1 MHFFIDRFCMMNK
14 CVSIKFCLLPL
25 CALFFSHTLL
35 ATTYIN
41 VDEVALNNVKQSFH
55 NKTASKETIAA
66 YQALLKESDKLLTIE
81 NQSVM
86 DKGFIPPSNN
96 KHDYLSLSRYWWP
109 DPNKEDGLPWIK
121 KDGQTNPD
129 TQQGD
134 VDKGRIEFSTKSIQ
148 ALSYAYFFSGNE
160 QYAEKGTS
168 WIRTWFLNEATRMNP
183 NLEFAQ
189 SVPGI
194 NEGRRSGIL
203 DGRII
208 PQRVLD
214 AITIF
219 SQSSHWTEQDN
230 QNMDAW
236 LNEYLTWLTDSELGK
251 DGAEQTNNHGSW
263 YAYQVSAIA
272 LYLNKPEQIK
282 DAVSLAKNI
291 FAKQFDA
298 NGSQPEELVRT
309 RSYFYSTF
317 NLDAITGVAMVAD
330 KANISFWDTKAN
342 NGATILTGIDFLMPA
357 ANGTKWVYNTEV
369 EGVVPDYLIP
379 SLSRIP
385 NNLKSKQ
392 QIELLDKLLVGL
404 EKNNKKESYQK
415 RMYSNY
421 LLQMPLFI

>member
-1 MHFFIDRFCMMNK
+1 MMNK
-14 CVSIKFCLLPL
+14 PVSIKFCLLPL
-25 CALFFSHTLL
+25 CALFLSHSLF
-35 ATTYIN
+35 ATNYIN
-41 VDEVALNNVKQSFH
+41 VDGNALDKVKQRFED
-55 NKTASKETIAA
+55 KTASKESIAA
-66 YQALLKESDKLLTIE
+66 YEALLTESNKLLITP

-86 DKGFIPPSNN
+86 EKGFTPPSNN

-109 DPNKEDGLPWIK
+109 DPIKEDGLPWIK

-168 WIRTWFLNEATRMNP
+168 WIRTWFLNESTRMNP

-214 AITIF
+214 SITIF
-219 SQSSHWTEQDN
+219 SQSKHWTKEDN
-230 QNMDAW
+230 EKMNVW
-236 LNEYLTWLTDSELGK
+236 LNEYLTWLTESDLGK
-251 DGAEQTNNHGSW
+251 DGAKQTNNHGSW

-272 LYLNKPEQIK
+272 LYLDKPATIK
-282 DAVSLAKNI
+282 EAVSLAKDI
-291 FAKQFDA
+291 FSKQFDA
-298 NGSQPEELVRT
+298 NGAQPEELERT

-317 NLDAITGVAMVAD
+317 NLDAITGVAMIAD
-330 KANISFWDTKAN
+330 KANIPFWDTKAN
-342 NGATILTGIDFLMPA
+342 NGATILTGIDFLIPA
-357 ANGTKWVYNTEV
+357 ANGHKWVYNTEV

-379 SLSRIP
+379 SLTRIP
-385 NNLKSKQ
+385 EDVKSEQQSQLLK
-392 QIELLDKLLVGL
+392 KLLTGL
-404 EKNNKKESYQK
+404 ENNTKKESYQE